1 MDKIAM
7 GAEAEIYREE
17 NKILKIRVPK
27 RYRLKQLDDELRKSR
42 TRHEAKILEKMPK
55 EILHPAVLKSD
66 DKKMILEMEFID
78 GKKVRDVLD
87 SNISLCL
94 DIGRKIALMHNAG
107 IIHGDLTTSNMILK
121 DRKIYFIDF
130 GLSFFSGKVED
141 KAVDLHLLKQ
151 ALESKH
157 YKVFEQAFDLVL
169 QGYKEESK
177 DYSSVIS
184 KFNQVELRG
193 RNKAKF

>member
-1 MDKIAM
+1 MNKIAM
-7 GAEAEIYREE
+7 GAEAEIYIEE

-55 EILHPAVLKSD
+55 EILHPAVLKAD

-87 SNISLCL
+87 INISLCL
-94 DIGRKIALMHNAG
+94 EIGRKIALMHNAG

-121 DRKIYFIDF
+121 DKKIYFIDF
-130 GLSFFSGKVED
+130 GLSFFSSKVED

-177 DYSSVIS
+177 EYSSVIS